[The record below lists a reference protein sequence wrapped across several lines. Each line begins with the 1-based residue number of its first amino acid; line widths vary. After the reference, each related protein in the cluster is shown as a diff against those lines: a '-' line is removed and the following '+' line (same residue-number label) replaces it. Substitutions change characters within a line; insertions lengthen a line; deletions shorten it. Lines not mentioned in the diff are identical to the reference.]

1 MIPIS
6 YSLRSLTV
14 RKSTTAAAAGG
25 IALVVFVFSA
35 VLMAGNSVTKTF
47 GRGGS
52 PDVVVVLR
60 DGSDAELSSNVEE
73 PDVGLI
79 LASPEVARRAD
90 GSPDGTAEL
99 VGVLA
104 LDKSNGDGVSNLQ
117 IRGVSDHA
125 FDFRPSV
132 RIVEGRR
139 ARPGA
144 DEVVIGAAVRG
155 RFRGVD
161 LGQTF
166 EVRRNRPVEVV
177 GIFEAD
183 GSSYESEVWG
193 DVETVRAA
201 FGRPALYS
209 SVRARLRSPSAFDA
223 FRASVEGDRRLG
235 VSAARET
242 DFLAK
247 QSENTASFVMGM
259 GFLIAV
265 FFSMGAIIGAMITM
279 YAAVANRTREI
290 GTLRALGFPKRA
302 ILTSFVIEAVLLALG
317 GGLVGAAGSLCLG
330 LVRFS
335 LVNFQTW
342 SEMVFSF
349 EPTPAI
355 IGGSLLFAVTMGLVG
370 GAFPAFRAA
379 RVDVLTALRS

>member
-6 YSLRSLTV
+6 YSFRSLVV
-14 RKSTTAAAAGG
+14 RKTTTAAAAGG

-35 VLMAGNSVTKTF
+35 VMMASNSVRRTF

-60 DGSDAELSSNVEE
+60 DGSDAELSSNIDE
-73 PDVGLI
+73 PDVALV
-79 LASPEVARRAD
+79 LSSPEVARRAD

-99 VGVLA
+99 VGVIA
-104 LDKSNGDGVSNLQ
+104 AEKANGDGVSNMQ
-117 IRGVSDHA
+117 IRGVRD
-125 FDFRPSV
+125 DVLEFRPDV

-144 DEVVIGAAVRG
+144 DEVIVGTAVRG

-161 LGQTF
+161 LGQSF
-166 EVRRNRPVEVV
+166 EIRRNRPVQVV
-177 GIFEAD
+177 GVFEAE
-183 GSSYESEVWG
+183 GSSHESEVWG

-201 FGRPALYS
+201 FGRPALVS

-235 VSAARET
+235 VRAMREA

-247 QSENTASFVMGM
+247 QSENTATFVLGM
-259 GFLIAV
+259 GFLIAI
-265 FFSMGAIIGAMITM
+265 FFSMGAVIGAMITM

-302 ILTSFVIEAVLLALG
+302 ILASFVLESVLLALG
-317 GGLVGAAGSLCLG
+317 GGLLGAVASLCLG
-330 LVRFS
+330 FVRFS
-335 LVNFQTW
+335 LLNFQTW

-349 EPTPAI
+349 EPTPGI
-355 IGGSLLFAVTMGLVG
+355 VGGALFFAVVMGLVG
-370 GAFPAFRAA
+370 GALPAFRAA
-379 RVDVLTALRS
+379 RVDVLQALRG